1 MLMIRNQQPSNIRSL
16 IIPMLTAGMSYI
28 FESRIDI
35 ESFQTANSSVVTM
48 NLEAQLFREI
58 DEWKKQILEMQKREK
73 IIEKLN
79 VLESVSGMLNELTT
93 EQIETFEKSVKRR
106 PFFK

>member
-1 MLMIRNQQPSNIRSL
+1 MGRRYKNPPIVEALCEFEFISSQPWDLTIPGLIYEKVKDEFPDKRQQIGIGVQFKP
-16 IIPMLTAGMSYI
+16 TEKG
-28 FESRIDI
+28 
-35 ESFQTANSSVVTM
+35 
-48 NLEAQLFREI
+48 
-58 DEWKKQILEMQKREK
+58 LEMQKREK

>member
-1 MLMIRNQQPSNIRSL
+1 MLMIRNQQPSNIR
-16 IIPMLTAGMSYI
+16 
-28 FESRIDI
+28 
-35 ESFQTANSSVVTM
+35 SFQTANSSVVTM

-58 DEWKKQILEMQKREK
+58 DEWKKQILEMQNREK
-73 IIEKLN
+73 IMEKLN